1 MKKIYLDAGHG
12 GADAGAVGANGL
24 YEKNLVLKIQQYLIS
39 YLNSMYSDFTIKTT
53 RTTDVFLSLS
63 QRASQANSWGADAFM
78 SIHVNAGGGTGY
90 EDYVYRSA
98 SNASK
103 TFQSIVHGQVQPTLL
118 SYNHPNRG
126 RKSANYAVLRLTNMP
141 AVLTEIA
148 FIDRSAD
155 AALLQNEAFLKSMGE
170 SYAKGIAVY
179 LNLPRRAVP
188 NPSPSPTPTPTP
200 NPSPSEPGTKTY
212 TIKQGDTLYSIAQ
225 KYGITLQALQEA
237 NKGLSDPLTLQVG
250 KTIVIPS
257 GTSPNPS
264 PTPSPTPP
272 SEQYPLPNGILKQG
286 DSGEAVKQLQKALNA
301 VNFKVGFVDGIY
313 GVQTKDAVRRFQLVY
328 LPYDVDGIYGPQT
341 KNKLAA
347 VLKAKS

>member
-39 YLNSMYSDFTIKTT
+39 YLNSTYSDFTIKTT
-53 RTTDVFLSLS
+53 RTTGVFLSLS

-148 FIDRSAD
+148 FIDNRTD

-170 SYAKGIAVY
+170 SYAKGIAIY

-188 NPSPSPTPTPTP
+188 NPNPTPTP

-225 KYGITLQALQEA
+225 KYNITVQAVQEA
-237 NKGLSDPLTLQVG
+237 NTGLSDPLTLQVG

-257 GTSPNPS
+257 GTSP
-264 PTPSPTPP
+264 TPNPTPP
-272 SEQYPLPNGILKQG
+272 SEQYPLPNGVLKQG

-301 VNFKVGFVDGIY
+301 VNFKVGSVDGIY

-347 VLKAKS
+347 VLKANS

>member
-12 GADAGAVGANGL
+12 GADVGAVGANGL

-39 YLNSMYSDFTIKTT
+39 YLNSAYSDFTIKTT
-53 RTTDVFLSLS
+53 RTTDTFLSLS

-103 TFQSIVHGQVQPTLL
+103 AFQSIVHGQVQPTLL

-148 FIDRSAD
+148 FIDNSTD

-188 NPSPSPTPTPTP
+188 TPTPNP

-225 KYGITLQALQEA
+225 KYGITVQALQEA
-237 NKGLSDPLTLQVG
+237 NTGLSDPLTLQVG

-257 GTSPNPS
+257 GT
-264 PTPSPTPP
+264 TPTPP
-272 SEQYPLPNGILKQG
+272 SEHYPLPDRILKQG
-286 DSGEAVKQLQKALNA
+286 DSGEAVKQLQRALNA
-301 VNFKVGFVDGIY
+301 VNFKVGSVDGIY

>member
-39 YLNSMYSDFTIKTT
+39 YLNSTYSDFTIKTT

-103 TFQSIVHGQVQPTLL
+103 TFQSIVHGQVQPALL

-148 FIDRSAD
+148 FIDNSTD

-179 LNLPRRAVP
+179 LNLPHRAVP
-188 NPSPSPTPTPTP
+188 NPNPTPTP

-225 KYGITLQALQEA
+225 KYKITVQALQEA
-237 NKGLSDPLTLQVG
+237 NTGLSDPLTLQVG

-257 GTSPNPS
+257 GTS

-286 DSGEAVKQLQKALNA
+286 DSGEAVKQLQRALNA
-301 VNFKVGFVDGIY
+301 VNFKVGSVDGIY

>member
-39 YLNSMYSDFTIKTT
+39 YLNSTYSDFTIKTT

-103 TFQSIVHGQVQPTLL
+103 TFQSIVHGQVQPALL

-148 FIDRSAD
+148 FIDNSTD

-188 NPSPSPTPTPTP
+188 NPNPTPTP

-225 KYGITLQALQEA
+225 KYSITVQVLQEA
-237 NKGLSDPLTLQVG
+237 NTGLSDPLTLQVG

-257 GTSPNPS
+257 GTSP
-264 PTPSPTPP
+264 TPSPTLP

-286 DSGEAVKQLQKALNA
+286 DSGEAVKQLQRALNA
-301 VNFKVGFVDGIY
+301 VNFKVGSVDGIY

>member
-39 YLNSMYSDFTIKTT
+39 YLNSTYSDFTIKTT
-53 RTTDVFLSLS
+53 RTTDTFLSLS

-103 TFQSIVHGQVQPTLL
+103 AFQSIVHGQVQPTLL

-148 FIDRSAD
+148 FIDNSTD
-155 AALLQNEAFLKSMGE
+155 AVLLQNEAFLKSMGE

-179 LNLPRRAVP
+179 LNLPGRAVP
-188 NPSPSPTPTPTP
+188 TPNP
-200 NPSPSEPGTKTY
+200 NPSPSEPGPKTY
-212 TIKQGDTLYSIAQ
+212 MIKQGDTLYSIAQ
-225 KYGITLQALQEA
+225 KYGITVQALQEA
-237 NKGLSDPLTLQVG
+237 NTGLSDPLTLQVG

-257 GTSPNPS
+257 GTSPT
-264 PTPSPTPP
+264 PTLP

-286 DSGEAVKQLQKALNA
+286 DSGEAVKQLQRALNA
-301 VNFKVGFVDGIY
+301 VNFKAGSVDGIY

-328 LPYDVDGIYGPQT
+328 LPYDVDGIYGPQA

>member
-39 YLNSMYSDFTIKTT
+39 YLNSTYSDFTIKTT
-53 RTTDVFLSLS
+53 RTTDTFLSLS

-148 FIDRSAD
+148 FIDNRTD

-188 NPSPSPTPTPTP
+188 NPNPTPTP

-225 KYGITLQALQEA
+225 KYNITVQALQEA
-237 NKGLSDPLTLQVG
+237 NTELSDPLTLQVG

-264 PTPSPTPP
+264 PTPPA
-272 SEQYPLPNGILKQG
+272 EQYPLPNGILKQG
-286 DSGEAVKQLQKALNA
+286 DSGEAVKQLQRALNA
-301 VNFKVGFVDGIY
+301 VNFKVGSVDGIY

>member
-39 YLNSMYSDFTIKTT
+39 YLNSTYSDFTIKTT
-53 RTTDVFLSLS
+53 RTTDTFLSLS

-103 TFQSIVHGQVQPTLL
+103 AFQSIVHGQVQPTLL

-148 FIDRSAD
+148 FIDNSTD

-188 NPSPSPTPTPTP
+188 IPNP

-225 KYGITLQALQEA
+225 KYGITVQALQEA
-237 NKGLSDPLTLQVG
+237 NTGLSDPLTLQVG

-257 GTSPNPS
+257 GTSP
-264 PTPSPTPP
+264 TPTPP

-286 DSGEAVKQLQKALNA
+286 DSGEAVKQLQRALNA
-301 VNFKVGFVDGIY
+301 VNFKVGSVDGIY

>member
-39 YLNSMYSDFTIKTT
+39 YLNSTYSDFTIKTT
-53 RTTDVFLSLS
+53 RTTDTFLSLS

-148 FIDRSAD
+148 FIDNRTD

-188 NPSPSPTPTPTP
+188 NPNPTPTP

-225 KYGITLQALQEA
+225 KYNITVQALQEA
-237 NKGLSDPLTLQVG
+237 NTGLSDPLTLQVG

-257 GTSPNPS
+257 GTSPT
-264 PTPSPTPP
+264 PTPPTPP

-301 VNFKVGFVDGIY
+301 VNFKVGSVDGIY

>member
-39 YLNSMYSDFTIKTT
+39 YLNSTYSDFTIKTT
-53 RTTDVFLSLS
+53 RTTDTFLSLS

-148 FIDRSAD
+148 FIDNRTD

-170 SYAKGIAVY
+170 SYAKGIAIY

-188 NPSPSPTPTPTP
+188 NPNPTPTP

-225 KYGITLQALQEA
+225 KYNITVQAVQEA
-237 NKGLSDPLTLQVG
+237 NTGLSDPLTLQVG
-250 KTIVIPS
+250 KTIAIPS
-257 GTSPNPS
+257 GTSP
-264 PTPSPTPP
+264 TPNPTPP
-272 SEQYPLPNGILKQG
+272 SEQYPLPNGVLKQG

-301 VNFKVGFVDGIY
+301 VNFKVGSVDGIY

-347 VLKAKS
+347 VLKANS

>member
-39 YLNSMYSDFTIKTT
+39 YLNSTYSDFTIKTT
-53 RTTDVFLSLS
+53 RTTDTFLSLS

-103 TFQSIVHGQVQPTLL
+103 AFQSIVHGQVQPTLL

-148 FIDRSAD
+148 FIDNSTD
-155 AALLQNEAFLKSMGE
+155 AALLQNETFLKSMGE

-188 NPSPSPTPTPTP
+188 TPNP
-200 NPSPSEPGTKTY
+200 NPSPSEPGPKTY
-212 TIKQGDTLYSIAQ
+212 MIKQGDTLYSIAQ
-225 KYGITLQALQEA
+225 KYGITVQA
-237 NKGLSDPLTLQVG
+237 
-250 KTIVIPS
+250 
-257 GTSPNPS
+257 
-264 PTPSPTPP
+264 
-272 SEQYPLPNGILKQG
+272 
-286 DSGEAVKQLQKALNA
+286 
-301 VNFKVGFVDGIY
+301 
-313 GVQTKDAVRRFQLVY
+313 
-328 LPYDVDGIYGPQT
+328 
-341 KNKLAA
+341 
-347 VLKAKS
+347 

>member
-39 YLNSMYSDFTIKTT
+39 YLNSTYSDFTIKTT

-103 TFQSIVHGQVQPTLL
+103 TFQSIVHGQVQPALL

-148 FIDRSAD
+148 FIDNSTD

-179 LNLPRRAVP
+179 LSLPRRAVP
-188 NPSPSPTPTPTP
+188 NPNPTPTP

-225 KYGITLQALQEA
+225 KYKITVQALQEA
-237 NKGLSDPLTLQVG
+237 NTGLSDPLTLQVG

-257 GTSPNPS
+257 GTS

-286 DSGEAVKQLQKALNA
+286 DSGEAVKQLQRALNA
-301 VNFKVGFVDGIY
+301 VNFKVGSVDGIY

>member
-12 GADAGAVGANGL
+12 GADVGAVGANGL

-39 YLNSMYSDFTIKTT
+39 YLNSTYSDFTIKTT

-103 TFQSIVHGQVQPTLL
+103 TFQSIVHGQVQPALL

-148 FIDRSAD
+148 FIDNSTD

-188 NPSPSPTPTPTP
+188 NPSPSPTP

-225 KYGITLQALQEA
+225 KYNITVQALQEA
-237 NKGLSDPLTLQVG
+237 NTGLSDPLTLQVG

-257 GTSPNPS
+257 GTSS
-264 PTPSPTPP
+264 TPTPAPP

-286 DSGEAVKQLQKALNA
+286 DSGEAVKQLQRALNA
-301 VNFKVGFVDGIY
+301 VNFKVGSVDGIY

-328 LPYDVDGIYGPQT
+328 LPYDVDGIYGPRT

>member
-39 YLNSMYSDFTIKTT
+39 YLNSTYSDFTIKTT
-53 RTTDVFLSLS
+53 RTTDTFLSLS

-103 TFQSIVHGQVQPTLL
+103 TFQSIVHGQVQPALL

-148 FIDRSAD
+148 FIDNSTD

-188 NPSPSPTPTPTP
+188 NPNPTPTP

-225 KYGITLQALQEA
+225 KYKITVQALQEA
-237 NKGLSDPLTLQVG
+237 NTGLSDPLTLQVG

-257 GTSPNPS
+257 GTSP
-264 PTPSPTPP
+264 TPSPTPP
-272 SEQYPLPNGILKQG
+272 AEQYPLPNGILKQG
-286 DSGEAVKQLQKALNA
+286 DSGEAVKQLQRALNA
-301 VNFKVGFVDGIY
+301 VNFKVGSVDGIY

>member
-39 YLNSMYSDFTIKTT
+39 YLNSTYSDFTIKTT
-53 RTTDVFLSLS
+53 RTTDTFLSLS

-148 FIDRSAD
+148 FIDNRTD

-188 NPSPSPTPTPTP
+188 NPNPTPTP

-225 KYGITLQALQEA
+225 KYNITVQALQEA
-237 NKGLSDPLTLQVG
+237 NTGLFDPLTLRVG

-264 PTPSPTPP
+264 PTPPA
-272 SEQYPLPNGILKQG
+272 EQYPLPNGILKQG
-286 DSGEAVKQLQKALNA
+286 DSGEAVKQLQRALNA
-301 VNFKVGFVDGIY
+301 VNFKVGSVDGIY

>member
-39 YLNSMYSDFTIKTT
+39 YLNSTYTGFTIKTT
-53 RTTDVFLSLS
+53 RTTDTFLSLS

-126 RKSANYAVLRLTNMP
+126 RKSANYAVLRLTSMP

-148 FIDRSAD
+148 FIDNSAD
-155 AALLQNEAFLKSMGE
+155 AALLQNEAFLKRMGE

-179 LNLPRRAVP
+179 LNLPRRSV
-188 NPSPSPTPTPTP
+188 PTPSP

-225 KYGITLQALQEA
+225 KYGITVQALQEA
-237 NKGLSDPLTLQVG
+237 NTGLSDPLTLQVG
-250 KTIVIPS
+250 KTIIIPS
-257 GTSPNPS
+257 GTSPTPS
-264 PTPSPTPP
+264 PPPTPP

-286 DSGEAVKQLQKALNA
+286 DSGEAVKQLQRALNA
-301 VNFKVGFVDGIY
+301 INFKVGSVDGIY

>member
-39 YLNSMYSDFTIKTT
+39 YLNSTYSDFTIKTT

-103 TFQSIVHGQVQPTLL
+103 TFQSIVHGQVQPALL

-126 RKSANYAVLRLTNMP
+126 RKSANYAVLHLTNMP

-148 FIDRSAD
+148 FIDNSTD

-188 NPSPSPTPTPTP
+188 KPNPTPTP

-225 KYGITLQALQEA
+225 KYKITVQALQEA
-237 NKGLSDPLTLQVG
+237 NTGLSDPLTLQVG

-257 GTSPNPS
+257 GTS

-286 DSGEAVKQLQKALNA
+286 DSGEAVKQLQRALNA
-301 VNFKVGFVDGIY
+301 VNFKVGSVDGIY

>member
-39 YLNSMYSDFTIKTT
+39 YLNSTYSDFTIKTT
-53 RTTDVFLSLS
+53 RTTDTFLSLS

-148 FIDRSAD
+148 FIDNRTD
-155 AALLQNEAFLKSMGE
+155 AALLQNESFLKNMGE

-188 NPSPSPTPTPTP
+188 NPNPTP

-225 KYGITLQALQEA
+225 KYNITVQALQEA
-237 NKGLSDPLTLQVG
+237 NTGLSDPLTLQVG
-250 KTIVIPS
+250 KTIGIPS

-264 PTPSPTPP
+264 PTPSPNPP

-301 VNFKVGFVDGIY
+301 INFKVGSVDGIY

-328 LPYDVDGIYGPQT
+328 LPYDVDGIYGPQM

>member
-1 MKKIYLDAGHG
+1 
-12 GADAGAVGANGL
+12 GAVGANGL

-39 YLNSMYSDFTIKTT
+39 YLNSTYSDFTIKTT

-103 TFQSIVHGQVQPTLL
+103 TFQSIVHGQVQPALL

-148 FIDRSAD
+148 FIDNSTD

-188 NPSPSPTPTPTP
+188 NPNPTPTP

-225 KYGITLQALQEA
+225 KYKITVQALQEA
-237 NKGLSDPLTLQVG
+237 NTGLSDPLTLQVG

-257 GTSPNPS
+257 GTS

-286 DSGEAVKQLQKALNA
+286 DSGEAVKQLQRALNA
-301 VNFKVGFVDGIY
+301 VNFKVGSVDGIY

>member
-39 YLNSMYSDFTIKTT
+39 YLNSTYSDFTIKTT

-103 TFQSIVHGQVQPTLL
+103 TFQSIVHGQVQPALL

-148 FIDRSAD
+148 FIDNSTD

-188 NPSPSPTPTPTP
+188 NPNPTPTP

-225 KYGITLQALQEA
+225 KYKITVQALQEA
-237 NKGLSDPLTLQVG
+237 NTGLSDPLTLQVG

-257 GTSPNPS
+257 GTSS
-264 PTPSPTPP
+264 TPSPTPP

-286 DSGEAVKQLQKALNA
+286 DSGEAVKQLQRALNA
-301 VNFKVGFVDGIY
+301 VNFKVGSVDGIY

>member
-39 YLNSMYSDFTIKTT
+39 YLNSTYSDFTIKTT
-53 RTTDVFLSLS
+53 RTTDTFLSLS

-103 TFQSIVHGQVQPTLL
+103 AFQSIVHGQVQPTLL

-148 FIDRSAD
+148 FIDNSTD

-188 NPSPSPTPTPTP
+188 TPNP
-200 NPSPSEPGTKTY
+200 NPSPSEPGPKTY
-212 TIKQGDTLYSIAQ
+212 MIKQGDTLYSIAQ
-225 KYGITLQALQEA
+225 KYGITVQALQEA
-237 NKGLSDPLTLQVG
+237 NTGLSDPLTLQVG

-257 GTSPNPS
+257 GTSPT
-264 PTPSPTPP
+264 PTLP

-286 DSGEAVKQLQKALNA
+286 DSGEAVKQLQRALNA
-301 VNFKVGFVDGIY
+301 VNFKVGSVDGIY

>member
-39 YLNSMYSDFTIKTT
+39 YLNSTYSDFTIKTT
-53 RTTDVFLSLS
+53 RTTDTFLSLS

-148 FIDRSAD
+148 FIDNSTD

-170 SYAKGIAVY
+170 SYGKGIAVY

-188 NPSPSPTPTPTP
+188 TPNP

-225 KYGITLQALQEA
+225 KYGITVQVLQEA
-237 NKGLSDPLTLQVG
+237 NTGLSDPLTLQVG

-257 GTSPNPS
+257 GAS
-264 PTPSPTPP
+264 PTPTPTPP

-286 DSGEAVKQLQKALNA
+286 DSGEAVKQLQRALNA
-301 VNFKVGFVDGIY
+301 VNFKVGSVDGIY

>member
-12 GADAGAVGANGL
+12 GADAGAVGASGL

-39 YLNSMYSDFTIKTT
+39 YLNSTYSDFTIKTT
-53 RTTDVFLSLS
+53 RTTDTFLSLS

-103 TFQSIVHGQVQPTLL
+103 AFQSIVHGQVQPALL

-148 FIDRSAD
+148 FIDNSID

-188 NPSPSPTPTPTP
+188 NPNP

-225 KYGITLQALQEA
+225 KYGITVQALQEA
-237 NKGLSDPLTLQVG
+237 NTGLSDPLTLKVG

-286 DSGEAVKQLQKALNA
+286 DSGEAVKQIQRALNA
-301 VNFKVGFVDGIY
+301 VNFKVGSVDGIY

>member
-12 GADAGAVGANGL
+12 GADVGAVGANGL

-39 YLNSMYSDFTIKTT
+39 YLNSAYSDFTIKTT
-53 RTTDVFLSLS
+53 RTTDTFLSLS
-63 QRASQANSWGADAFM
+63 QRASQANLWGADAFM

-103 TFQSIVHGQVQPTLL
+103 AFQSIVHGQVQPTLL

-148 FIDRSAD
+148 FIDNSTD

-188 NPSPSPTPTPTP
+188 TP

-212 TIKQGDTLYSIAQ
+212 TIKQGDTMYSIAQ
-225 KYGITLQALQEA
+225 KYGITVQALQEA
-237 NKGLSDPLTLQVG
+237 NTGLSDPLTLQVG

-257 GTSPNPS
+257 GT
-264 PTPSPTPP
+264 TPTPP
-272 SEQYPLPNGILKQG
+272 SEQYPLPDRILKQG
-286 DSGEAVKQLQKALNA
+286 DSGEAVKQLQRALNA
-301 VNFKVGFVDGIY
+301 VNFKVGSLDGIY

>member
-39 YLNSMYSDFTIKTT
+39 YLNSTYSDFTIKTT
-53 RTTDVFLSLS
+53 RTTDTFLSLS

-78 SIHVNAGGGTGY
+78 SIHVNAGGGKGY

-103 TFQSIVHGQVQPTLL
+103 AFQSIVHGQVQPTLL

-148 FIDRSAD
+148 FIDNSTD

-188 NPSPSPTPTPTP
+188 TPNP
-200 NPSPSEPGTKTY
+200 NPSPSEPGPKTY
-212 TIKQGDTLYSIAQ
+212 MIKQGDTLYSIAQ
-225 KYGITLQALQEA
+225 KYGITVQALQEA
-237 NKGLSDPLTLQVG
+237 NTGLSDPLTLQVG

-257 GTSPNPS
+257 GTSPT
-264 PTPSPTPP
+264 PTLP

-286 DSGEAVKQLQKALNA
+286 DSGEAVKQLQRALNA
-301 VNFKVGFVDGIY
+301 VNFKVGSVDGIY

>member
-39 YLNSMYSDFTIKTT
+39 YLNSTYSDFTIKTT
-53 RTTDVFLSLS
+53 RTTDTFLSLS

-148 FIDRSAD
+148 FIDNRTD

-188 NPSPSPTPTPTP
+188 NPNPTPSP

-225 KYGITLQALQEA
+225 KYNITVQALQEA
-237 NKGLSDPLTLQVG
+237 NTGLSDPLTLQVG

-264 PTPSPTPP
+264 PTPPA
-272 SEQYPLPNGILKQG
+272 EQYPLPNGILKQG
-286 DSGEAVKQLQKALNA
+286 DSGEAVKQLQRALNA
-301 VNFKVGFVDGIY
+301 VNFKVGSVDGIY

>member
-1 MKKIYLDAGHG
+1 M
-12 GADAGAVGANGL
+12 
-24 YEKNLVLKIQQYLIS
+24 KIQQYLIS
-39 YLNSMYSDFTIKTT
+39 YLNSTYSDFTIKTT
-53 RTTDVFLSLS
+53 RTTDTFLSLS

-148 FIDRSAD
+148 FIDNSTD

-188 NPSPSPTPTPTP
+188 NPSPSPTPTP

-225 KYGITLQALQEA
+225 KYGITVQVLQEA
-237 NKGLSDPLTLQVG
+237 NTGLSDPLTLQVG

-257 GTSPNPS
+257 GAS
-264 PTPSPTPP
+264 PTPTPTPP

-286 DSGEAVKQLQKALNA
+286 DSGEAVKQLQRALNA
-301 VNFKVGFVDGIY
+301 VNFKVGSVDGIY

>member
-39 YLNSMYSDFTIKTT
+39 YLNSTYSDFTIKTT

-103 TFQSIVHGQVQPTLL
+103 TFQSIVHGQVQPALL

-148 FIDRSAD
+148 FIDNSTD
-155 AALLQNEAFLKSMGE
+155 ATLLQNEAFLKSMGE

-188 NPSPSPTPTPTP
+188 NPNPTPTP

-225 KYGITLQALQEA
+225 KYSITVQALQEA
-237 NKGLSDPLTLQVG
+237 NTGLSDPLTLQVG

-257 GTSPNPS
+257 GTSP
-264 PTPSPTPP
+264 TPSPTLP

-286 DSGEAVKQLQKALNA
+286 DSGEAVKQLQRALNA
-301 VNFKVGFVDGIY
+301 VNFKVGSVDGIY

>member
-39 YLNSMYSDFTIKTT
+39 YLNSTYSDFTIKTT
-53 RTTDVFLSLS
+53 RTTDTFLSLS

-148 FIDRSAD
+148 FIDNRTD

-188 NPSPSPTPTPTP
+188 NPNPTP

-225 KYGITLQALQEA
+225 KYNITVQALQEA
-237 NKGLSDPLTLQVG
+237 NTGLSDPLTLQVG

-264 PTPSPTPP
+264 PTPPA
-272 SEQYPLPNGILKQG
+272 EQYPLPNGILKQG
-286 DSGEAVKQLQKALNA
+286 DSGEAVKQLQRALNA
-301 VNFKVGFVDGIY
+301 VNFKVGSVDGIY

>member
-12 GADAGAVGANGL
+12 GSDAGAVGANGL

-39 YLNSMYSDFTIKTT
+39 YLNSTYSDFTIKTT
-53 RTTDVFLSLS
+53 RTTDTFLSLS

-148 FIDRSAD
+148 FIDNRTD

-188 NPSPSPTPTPTP
+188 NPNPTPTP

-225 KYGITLQALQEA
+225 KYNITVQALQEA
-237 NKGLSDPLTLQVG
+237 NTGLSDPLTLQVG

-264 PTPSPTPP
+264 PTPPA
-272 SEQYPLPNGILKQG
+272 EQYPLPNGILKQG
-286 DSGEAVKQLQKALNA
+286 DSGEAVKQLQRALNA
-301 VNFKVGFVDGIY
+301 VNFKVGSVDGIY

-347 VLKAKS
+347 VLKANS

>member
-39 YLNSMYSDFTIKTT
+39 YLNSTYSDFTIKTT
-53 RTTDVFLSLS
+53 RTTDTFLSLS

-148 FIDRSAD
+148 FIDNRTD

-188 NPSPSPTPTPTP
+188 NPNPNPTPTP

-225 KYGITLQALQEA
+225 KYNITVQALQEA
-237 NKGLSDPLTLQVG
+237 NTGLSDPLTLQVG

-264 PTPSPTPP
+264 PTPPA
-272 SEQYPLPNGILKQG
+272 EQYPLPNGILKQG
-286 DSGEAVKQLQKALNA
+286 DSGEAVKQLQRALNA
-301 VNFKVGFVDGIY
+301 VNFKVGSVDGIY

>member
-39 YLNSMYSDFTIKTT
+39 YLNSTYSDFSIKTT

-148 FIDRSAD
+148 FIDNRTD

-170 SYAKGIAVY
+170 SYAKGIAIY

-188 NPSPSPTPTPTP
+188 NPNPTPTP

-225 KYGITLQALQEA
+225 KYNITVQAVQEA
-237 NKGLSDPLTLQVG
+237 NTGLSDPLTLQVG

-257 GTSPNPS
+257 GTSP
-264 PTPSPTPP
+264 TPNPTPP
-272 SEQYPLPNGILKQG
+272 SEQYPLPNGVLKQG

-301 VNFKVGFVDGIY
+301 VNFKVGSVDGIY

-347 VLKAKS
+347 VLKANS

>member
-39 YLNSMYSDFTIKTT
+39 YLNSTYSDFTIKTT
-53 RTTDVFLSLS
+53 RTTDTFLSLS

-148 FIDRSAD
+148 FIDNRTD

-188 NPSPSPTPTPTP
+188 NPTPTP

-225 KYGITLQALQEA
+225 KYNITVQALQEA
-237 NKGLSDPLTLQVG
+237 NTGLSDPLTLQVG

-264 PTPSPTPP
+264 PTPPA
-272 SEQYPLPNGILKQG
+272 EQYPLPNGILKQG
-286 DSGEAVKQLQKALNA
+286 DSGEAVKQLQRALNA
-301 VNFKVGFVDGIY
+301 VNFKVGSVDGIY

>member
-39 YLNSMYSDFTIKTT
+39 YLNSTYSDFTIKTT

-78 SIHVNAGGGTGY
+78 SIHVNAGAGTGY

-103 TFQSIVHGQVQPTLL
+103 TFQSIVHGQVQPALL

-148 FIDRSAD
+148 FIDNSTD

-188 NPSPSPTPTPTP
+188 NPNPTPTP

-225 KYGITLQALQEA
+225 KYKITVQALQEA
-237 NKGLSDPLTLQVG
+237 NTGLSDPLTLQVG

-257 GTSPNPS
+257 GTS

-286 DSGEAVKQLQKALNA
+286 DSGEAVKQLQRALNA
-301 VNFKVGFVDGIY
+301 VNFKVGSVDGIY

>member
-39 YLNSMYSDFTIKTT
+39 YLNSMYSDFTIKTS

-188 NPSPSPTPTPTP
+188 TPNP

-225 KYGITLQALQEA
+225 KYGITVQALQEA

-257 GTSPNPS
+257 GTSPT
-264 PTPSPTPP
+264 PTPTPP

-286 DSGEAVKQLQKALNA
+286 DSGEAVKQLQRALNV
-301 VNFKVGFVDGIY
+301 VNFKVGSVDGIY

-341 KNKLAA
+341 KSKLAA

>member
-39 YLNSMYSDFTIKTT
+39 YLNSTYSDFTIKTT
-53 RTTDVFLSLS
+53 RTTDTFLSLS

-188 NPSPSPTPTPTP
+188 NPSPSPTPTP
-200 NPSPSEPGTKTY
+200 NPSPSEPGEKTY

-225 KYGITLQALQEA
+225 KYGITVQELQEA
-237 NKGLSDPLTLQVG
+237 NTGLSDPLTLQVG

-257 GTSPNPS
+257 GT
-264 PTPSPTPP
+264 SPTPP

-286 DSGEAVKQLQKALNA
+286 DSGEAVKQLQRALNA
-301 VNFKVGFVDGIY
+301 VNFKVGSVDGIY

>member
-1 MKKIYLDAGHG
+1 
-12 GADAGAVGANGL
+12 
-24 YEKNLVLKIQQYLIS
+24 
-39 YLNSMYSDFTIKTT
+39 
-53 RTTDVFLSLS
+53 
-63 QRASQANSWGADAFM
+63 
-78 SIHVNAGGGTGY
+78 
-90 EDYVYRSA
+90 
-98 SNASK
+98 
-103 TFQSIVHGQVQPTLL
+103 
-118 SYNHPNRG
+118 
-126 RKSANYAVLRLTNMP
+126 
-141 AVLTEIA
+141 
-148 FIDRSAD
+148 
-155 AALLQNEAFLKSMGE
+155 MGE

-225 KYGITLQALQEA
+225 KYGITVQALQEA

-257 GTSPNPS
+257 ATSP
-264 PTPSPTPP
+264 TPTPP

-301 VNFKVGFVDGIY
+301 VNFKVGPVDGIY
-313 GVQTKDAVRRFQLVY
+313 GVQTKDTVRRFQLVY

-347 VLKAKS
+347 VLKAKVKAKGLLYAGRRPFVFLLKAP

>member
-39 YLNSMYSDFTIKTT
+39 YLNSTYSDFTIKTT
-53 RTTDVFLSLS
+53 RTTDTFLSLS
-63 QRASQANSWGADAFM
+63 QRASQANSWGADVFM

-148 FIDRSAD
+148 FIDNRTD

-188 NPSPSPTPTPTP
+188 NPNPTPTP

-225 KYGITLQALQEA
+225 KYNITVQALQEA
-237 NKGLSDPLTLQVG
+237 NTGLSDPLTLQVG

-264 PTPSPTPP
+264 PTPPA
-272 SEQYPLPNGILKQG
+272 EQYPLPNGILKQG
-286 DSGEAVKQLQKALNA
+286 DSGEAVKQLQRALNA
-301 VNFKVGFVDGIY
+301 VNFKVGSVDGIY

>member
-12 GADAGAVGANGL
+12 GADAGAVGASGL

-39 YLNSMYSDFTIKTT
+39 YLNSTYSDFTIKTT
-53 RTTDVFLSLS
+53 RTTDTFLSLS

-103 TFQSIVHGQVQPTLL
+103 AFQSIVHGQVQPALL

-148 FIDRSAD
+148 FIDNSID

-188 NPSPSPTPTPTP
+188 NPNP

-225 KYGITLQALQEA
+225 KYGITVQALQEA
-237 NKGLSDPLTLQVG
+237 NTGLSDPLTLKVG

-286 DSGEAVKQLQKALNA
+286 DSGEAVKQLQRALNA
-301 VNFKVGFVDGIY
+301 VNFKVGSVDGIY

>member
-1 MKKIYLDAGHG
+1 
-12 GADAGAVGANGL
+12 
-24 YEKNLVLKIQQYLIS
+24 
-39 YLNSMYSDFTIKTT
+39 
-53 RTTDVFLSLS
+53 
-63 QRASQANSWGADAFM
+63 
-78 SIHVNAGGGTGY
+78 
-90 EDYVYRSA
+90 
-98 SNASK
+98 
-103 TFQSIVHGQVQPTLL
+103 
-118 SYNHPNRG
+118 
-126 RKSANYAVLRLTNMP
+126 
-141 AVLTEIA
+141 
-148 FIDRSAD
+148 
-155 AALLQNEAFLKSMGE
+155 MGE

-188 NPSPSPTPTPTP
+188 NPNPTP

-225 KYGITLQALQEA
+225 KYNITVQALQEA
-237 NKGLSDPLTLQVG
+237 NTGLSDPLTLQVG

-301 VNFKVGFVDGIY
+301 VNFKVGSVDGIY

-328 LPYDVDGIYGPQT
+328 LPYDVDGIYGPQM